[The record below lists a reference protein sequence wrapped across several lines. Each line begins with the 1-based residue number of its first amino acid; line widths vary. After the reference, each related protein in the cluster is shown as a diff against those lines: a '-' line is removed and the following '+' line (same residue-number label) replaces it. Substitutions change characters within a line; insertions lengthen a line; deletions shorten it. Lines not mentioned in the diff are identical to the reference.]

1 MKAHVTIS
9 TCINVGVLVALAQM
23 LGCQRTEKK
32 PEPFQ
37 PAPLK
42 SAPTA
47 APALTTATVA
57 ATATAAPAA
66 KPSVDPHKN
75 HPHPDGG
82 AK

>member
-9 TCINVGVLVALAQM
+9 KSIHVGVLVGLAQV

-37 PAPLK
+37 PVPLESAPAAT
-42 SAPTA
+42 SALPTA
-47 APALTTATVA
+47 AAPS
-57 ATATAAPAA
+57 TATAAPAA